1 MSTVK
6 KFQRRKEDFTCM
18 NCKVEIKGDG
28 FTNHC
33 PECFYS
39 RHVDIFPGDRL
50 EACRGSMMPIDIE
63 VNKSMKYTIIHRC
76 ETCGEV
82 SKDKFREKTDNFDGL
97 LKVVEKVNKE
107 KLKKI

>member
-6 KFQRRKEDFTCM
+6 KFQKRKEDFVCV
-18 NCKVEIKGDG
+18 NCGAKVVGDG

-33 PECFYS
+33 PECFFS

-50 EACRGSMMPIDIE
+50 EECGGAMEPVDVE

-76 ETCGEV
+76 RTCGEI

-97 LKVVEKVNKE
+97 LKIVEKINKE
-107 KLKKI
+107 KIKKL